1 MTPSVRSPRKI
12 GGGVIDWGRP
22 AYGTAVVPPAAVQA
36 RAFLALARF
45 GSGRVIDWGRPVFG
59 TSVGPVPPPAV
70 TPSGGGWPLP
80 KRRPSVPDWRR
91 RDEESAALVAEVR
104 DIYERLV
111 EGKRPAPKVAA
122 RIIATVEP
130 FASVGSAAENVLPPV
145 ATIDFTSL
153 VGQLG
158 ALDALLKALAKTSVK
173 RQAQQIQIERDD
185 MDAIELLIQSGLL

>member
-22 AYGTAVVPPAAVQA
+22 AYGTAIAPIVPV
-36 RAFLALARF
+36 RAFSHVTFARI
-45 GSGRVIDWGRPVFG
+45 GSGRVIDWGHKVYG
-59 TSVGPVPPPAV
+59 TSVGPIPPPAV

-80 KRRPSVPDWRR
+80 KRTVVVPDWKR

-104 DIYERLV
+104 DIYERLI

-122 RIIATVEP
+122 RIIAAVEP
-130 FASVGSAAENVLPPV
+130 FASVGSPNDNALPPV

-158 ALDALLKALAKTSVK
+158 ALDALLKSLAKTSVK
-173 RQAQQIQIERDD
+173 QQAQQIQIERDD
-185 MDAIELLIQSGLL
+185 MEVIELILQSGLL